1 MAQSRRG
8 ETIFRRRPEEG
19 ERFFSDMESL
29 PPGTPPA
36 DQRRSQ
42 PAVRSQR
49 AAMMFDTEPG
59 QAEQAYSR
67 AAAEPEPGYVSPKK
81 LGFWKTLGAIGL
93 GAAAGRGADVVSRNV
108 FDVPEERAREDYA
121 RNVGAHR
128 RRIGGLKEGADLE
141 RQRREARNTA
151 LFRSTTLNYQGARN
165 SREEKFTVPRI
176 NLLTEQTKTQRFTQ
190 DAQKALAEQRRRP
203 NAGRSPFSTYNP
215 GQGTYSRDTGEVL
228 TPADPAAARAA
239 RPAGVPRGTT
249 ANADARTSLGVVQ
262 RRIKDTQDQA
272 AKRLEAI
279 DNDYSLDNQPSMRAI
294 SKQRVNEEAR
304 AELEKLKRQEEHL
317 LRQMQ
322 ILAPAEAE
330 DSQEDDGFSEP
341 DESDSME
348 ADSADMQDEEE
359 AAAPTGEENTDLP
372 IGAIYRNPSTGE
384 RIQWDGSRWV
394 PAR

>member
-1 MAQSRRG
+1 
-8 ETIFRRRPEEG
+8 
-19 ERFFSDMESL
+19 
-29 PPGTPPA
+29 
-36 DQRRSQ
+36 
-42 PAVRSQR
+42 
-49 AAMMFDTEPG
+49 
-59 QAEQAYSR
+59 
-67 AAAEPEPGYVSPKK
+67 
-81 LGFWKTLGAIGL
+81 
-93 GAAAGRGADVVSRNV
+93 
-108 FDVPEERAREDYA
+108 
-121 RNVGAHR
+121 
-128 RRIGGLKEGADLE
+128 
-141 RQRREARNTA
+141 
-151 LFRSTTLNYQGARN
+151 
-165 SREEKFTVPRI
+165 
-176 NLLTEQTKTQRFTQ
+176 
-190 DAQKALAEQRRRP
+190 
-203 NAGRSPFSTYNP
+203 
-215 GQGTYSRDTGEVL
+215 
-228 TPADPAAARAA
+228 
-239 RPAGVPRGTT
+239 
-249 ANADARTSLGVVQ
+249 VVQ